1 MSQIGIFPID
11 REYQV
16 KSRESGE
23 IFQWW
28 NSVYNP
34 LDDNRAAA
42 PPSFWPAIISLGSFP
57 CPPVK

>member
-42 PPSFWPAIISLGSFP
+42 PPSLWPAIISLGI
-57 CPPVK
+57 